1 MESNTL
7 FSNVNEFYLGLL
19 PESLSWVAY
28 LGTGFTIIFLL
39 VNSLLMLTAFGTYM
53 ERRVLGRFQTRLGP
67 NRVGPFGLL
76 QPVADL
82 LKLIVKEDLRPVT
95 ADRLTFFLAPVLM
108 VTSMLVVVAVVPF
121 GNGSFLAN
129 LNIGVLYLVGIPTIA
144 TVSMFLG
151 GWGSGN
157 RFALLGA
164 ARAVAMLISYE
175 VPMIVSLAGVLILAG
190 SMSLVDVVEAQQLPF
205 ILLQPLAFF
214 VFIVSAS
221 AEMNRSPFDLMEA
234 ESELTA
240 GFHTEFSGM
249 RFGLIQL
256 AEFGEVVVTS
266 AILATLFLR
275 GWENPFIP
283 SDWQQVLPAQVW
295 FIGKVLFFMFIFTWI
310 RATLPRMRIDQVMAF
325 AWKVLFPLALIN
337 MFVTA
342 ALVVVWPDP
351 DLTYTQLWIMAG
363 VNWVVAIGCLVGFTR
378 GFERHRR
385 SPTASVQLVQV
396 PAEVS

>member
-7 FSNVNEFYLGLL
+7 FSNVNEIYLGLL

-39 VNSLLMLTAFGTYM
+39 VNSVLMLTAFGTYM

-76 QPVADL
+76 QPLADL
-82 LKLIVKEDLRPVT
+82 LKLIVKEDLRPVM

-121 GNGSFLAN
+121 GKGSFLAD

-190 SMSLVDVVEAQQLPF
+190 SMSLVEVVEAQQLPF

-283 SDWQQVLPAQVW
+283 SDWQQVLPAQIW

-342 ALVVVWPDP
+342 ALVVIWPDP
-351 DLTYTQLWIMAG
+351 DLTYTQLWCMAG
-363 VNWVVAIGCLVGFTR
+363 VNWAVAIGCLVGFTR
-378 GFERHRR
+378 GLERHRKN
-385 SPTASVQLVQV
+385 PTSSVQLVQV

>member
-7 FSNVNEFYLGLL
+7 FSNLNEIYLGLL
-19 PESLSWVAY
+19 PESLSWAAF
-28 LGTGFTIIFLL
+28 LGTGFTIILIL
-39 VNSLLMLTAFGTYM
+39 VNALLMLTAFGTYM

-76 QPVADL
+76 QPLADL
-82 LKLIVKEDLRPVT
+82 LKLIIKEDLRPVT

-121 GNGSFLAN
+121 GNGSFLAD

-190 SMSLVDVVEAQQLPF
+190 SMSLVEVVEAQRLPF

-378 GFERHRR
+378 GFERHRK

>member
-19 PESLSWVAY
+19 PENLSWVAY

-108 VTSMLVVVAVVPF
+108 VTSMLLVVAVVPF

-190 SMSLVDVVEAQQLPF
+190 SMSLVEVVEAQQLPF

-378 GFERHRR
+378 GFERHRK